1 MAAKAQNRTR
11 KSTNGRHASTN
22 GESQGMTE
30 MVADLGRKASKGLRS
45 ILPESLGGGIDMEY
59 DSLRDLFVKELE
71 DLLSAEQQLLKAL
84 PKMAKAASSPGLR
97 NAYLSHLKETEG
109 HVKRLEQVFKHLG
122 MKPKS
127 TKCKAMAGLV
137 AEGDEWMKE
146 DASPGVMDAGLIAA
160 AQRVEHYE
168 MAGYGCVRTYA
179 QLLGD
184 KVAADLLQATLDEE
198 GAADKKL
205 TQLSKQINVQAAGDE
220 LPERRPTSGAARR
233 SKAGAR
239 RRRTAGSKA

>member
-1 MAAKAQNRTR
+1 MAAKTQSRSR

-22 GESQGMTE
+22 GNSQGMTE
-30 MVADLGRKASKGLRS
+30 MVSEFGRKASKGLRS
-45 ILPESLGGGIDMEY
+45 LLPESLGGGIDMEY

-84 PKMAKAASSPGLR
+84 PKMAKAAYSPALR
-97 NAYLSHLKETEG
+97 DAYQSHLKETEG

-179 QLLGD
+179 KLLGD
-184 KVAADLLQATLDEE
+184 EVAADLLQSTLDEE

-205 TQLSKQINVQAAGDE
+205 TQLSKQINVQAAGVE
-220 LPERRPTSGAARR
+220 LPANHSTKGRGTR

-239 RRRTAGSKA
+239 RRRTASSRE